1 MPKKVTMSPEEHAA
15 LRARLEAMS
24 DDDFTILVTPGPTSP
39 DSAAPSGTARSDD
52 PASQP
57 DTTHLD
63 TSALQ
68 PGASA
73 STAPAPQAAHTP
85 ATRRRRRVPF
95 GTPSIP
101 S

>member
-24 DDDFTILVTPGPTSP
+24 DDDFTILVTPGPAAP
-39 DSAAPSGTARSDD
+39 DSAAPSDTAHSDA
-52 PASQP
+52 PTPQP
-57 DTTHLD
+57 DTTNPD
-63 TSALQ
+63 TSAPH

-73 STAPAPQAAHTP
+73 SPAPASQAAHIPTP
-85 ATRRRRRVPF
+85 HRRRRVPF